1 MRSFDTPDGQRWQAA
16 LLEASYGQVLLIFST
31 DAAGDLRQHS
41 MPAEHLA
48 EATEQLAALD
58 DAGLAAL
65 LTQAAPWQPGR

>member
-16 LLEASYGQVLLIFST
+16 LLEASYGQILLIFSA
-31 DAAGDLRQHS
+31 DPAGGLRQHP

-58 DAGLAAL
+58 DAALAAL
-65 LTQAAPWQPGR
+65 LAQAAPWQPGA